1 MNGLA
6 GLALAAGGVGLWY
19 HRQRTRER
27 ARAAVERAC
36 AAAGGTLLDQAVELW
51 GWRWQGA
58 RGQRRLRR
66 VARFEF
72 TTGADDRRR
81 GEVLLERGRAVWV
94 GLDFPEGVQWLDPR
108 GRTPP
113 SGH

>member
-27 ARAAVERAC
+27 ARTAVERAC
-36 AAAGGTLLDQAVELW
+36 EDAGVVLLDQAVELW
-51 GWRWQGA
+51 GWRLQGGPG
-58 RGQRRLRR
+58 RRRLFRL
-66 VARFEF
+66 ARFEF

-81 GEVLLERGRAVWV
+81 GEVLLERGRVVWV
-94 GLDFPEGVQWLDPR
+94 GLTFPEGVQWWNPR
-108 GRTPP
+108 RR
-113 SGH
+113 